1 MATLQEQQELN
12 RLLEKEA
19 ELRTKIDRLKGETIT
34 KSEELARKARERA
47 KNTNETLDLLQLD
60 KQAREDQ
67 IDALEQLIERERQR
81 GQISAALANQR
92 IAALDEIK
100 NLTDAEAKSL
110 EAVYEQNVA
119 NASIELE
126 RLGLILDGV
135 NAMDQMAESLSRAV
149 GFGPSLTKNILDA
162 VAAGG
167 KLGDIF
173 EKAGATLKK
182 NFSPTGILA
191 FAINN
196 TAQLLKSFDEII
208 AGLAASTGQ
217 GRVFAGVVESAFS
230 NTSDFAITLEDA
242 ADATEGLFQSF
253 VGFTSISPVVQRDL
267 VESAALM
274 DRFGI
279 STRETGERLNYLT
292 TVLGMT
298 VPEADRFNQSLVRL
312 GIGLGVPP
320 DIITK
325 QYTALIPKLALF
337 RDGGTKAFNDTAIAA
352 RQMGL
357 SIESGAQD
365 LFTLTEGLQ
374 DFESAAD
381 KVASINVVLGG
392 SFVNAFDL
400 VMGAAKGPI
409 EQVRQLQDAF
419 QAAGKSFD
427 DMGFFERKFL
437 ADSLGVSF
445 DNLTKIINGQ
455 INTEEDL
462 ISTEEQML
470 KAMQATASTM
480 KMLNAAIQN
489 LSTAL
494 TPLLLALRP
503 IIEGFATFLKFG
515 GDIALVIASLSVAFK
530 MLGTAIAAT
539 NLALG
544 TMVGITGF
552 IFTGFAAGYLA
563 IKKIGD
569 YLTGPMMGG
578 LAVLSALAGLALIA
592 FAPAVGIAAGF
603 GLLGLAAALGLGA
616 AGVISTESSFAAP
629 EAKTTGLSIGSFADF
644 KTGSSVNDAIIQKGK
659 ITPIPS
665 EDRAMTVLARPGG
678 AIDLAAQAQVPQRQ
692 AIDLTVQS
700 SQKQTTNDDF
710 KPAIE
715 QMMKTMNQFIASAT
729 QVMTRPQSPVEVA
742 LNLDG
747 KKLTKKVV
755 SNINRD
761 FSLTN
766 EARMPTEGLG

>member
-1 MATLQEQQELN
+1 MATLQEQIELN
-12 RLLEKEA
+12 KLLAKEV
-19 ELRTKIDRLKGETIT
+19 EYRSKIEELKGESIT
-34 KSEELARKARERA
+34 NAEKLARQAKERA
-47 KNTNETLDLLQLD
+47 NNLSETLDLLQMD
-60 KQAREDQ
+60 SQARRDQ
-67 IDALEQLIERERQR
+67 IDALKQLIDREKER
-81 GQISAALANQR
+81 GQISAALAAQR
-92 IAALDEIK
+92 IKALDEIR

-119 NASIELE
+119 NASIELK
-126 RLGLILDGV
+126 RLGLIQDGV

-149 GFGPSLTKNILDA
+149 GFGGSLTKNILDA

-167 KLGDIF
+167 KMGDIF

-196 TAQLLKSFDEII
+196 TAQLLKSFDEIV

-230 NTSDFAITLEDA
+230 NTSDFAITLQDA

-253 VGFTSISPVVQRDL
+253 VGFTSISKEVQTDL

-274 DRFGI
+274 ERFGI
-279 STRETGERLNYLT
+279 SARETGERLNYLT

-365 LFTLTEGLQ
+365 LFALTEGLQ
-374 DFESAAD
+374 DFESAAE

-400 VMGAAKGPI
+400 VMAAAEGPVA
-409 EQVRQLQDAF
+409 QVRQLQDAF

-437 ADSLGVSF
+437 ADSLGISF

-470 KAMQATASTM
+470 KAMQATADTM
-480 KMLNAAIQN
+480 AMLNSAIQN

-494 TPLLLALRP
+494 TPLLLAFRP
-503 IIEGFATFLKFG
+503 IVEGFATFIKFG

-544 TMVGITGF
+544 TMVGTAGF

-563 IKKIGD
+563 IKKFGD

-578 LAVLSALAGLALIA
+578 LAVLSALAGVFLILT
-592 FAPAVGIAAGF
+592 APGIGIAAGF

-616 AGVISTESSFAAP
+616 AGIISTESSFTAP
-629 EAKTTGLSIGSFADF
+629 EAKKTGLSIGSFADF
-644 KTGSSVNDAIIQKGK
+644 KAGSSVNDAIIQSGK
-659 ITPIPS
+659 ITPINS
-665 EDRAMTVLARPGG
+665 QDEAMTVLARPGG
-678 AIDLAAQAQVPQRQ
+678 AIDLTAQTSQRQ
-692 AIDLTVQS
+692 TANNDL
-700 SQKQTTNDDF
+700 
-710 KPAIE
+710 KPEIE
-715 QMMKTMNQFIASAT
+715 QMMKMMNQFVSSAT
-729 QVMTRPQSPVEVA
+729 QVMTRSQPPVEVA

-747 KKLTKKVV
+747 RKLTKKVV

-761 FSLTN
+761 FSMTN